1 MSETMGQI
9 IKRLRKERNFTQ
21 EELAEQL
28 GVTCQ
33 AVSKWENDSGLPD
46 ISQVVPLSVVFGVST
61 DVLFGRYNAND
72 EATIDDIIKEAKVPL
87 KTDNNN
93 YSEVDCYNVLTD
105 ALKIYPNNTKLLL
118 EALSYGCSILMDNDV
133 ETEEQKDRLYTEC
146 LHHAE
151 LVINYSKDVS
161 SVLRVHKWLVYLY
174 CHVGQFEKAKEHASM
189 FPKVNETQDMMQA
202 WISRAMKNND
212 DEIKYRCNTFAS
224 LLSAIN

>member
-105 ALKIYPNNTKLLL
+105 AFGIVAIAAAVPVVLVQLVGLIYSFKLKNRKEDISSN
-118 EALSYGCSILMDNDV
+118 EI
-133 ETEEQKDRLYTEC
+133 EEII
-146 LHHAE
+146 E
-151 LVINYSKDVS
+151 LDWV
-161 SVLRVHKWLVYLY
+161 W
-174 CHVGQFEKAKEHASM
+174 A
-189 FPKVNETQDMMQA
+189 NE
-202 WISRAMKNND
+202 
-212 DEIKYRCNTFAS
+212 
-224 LLSAIN
+224 